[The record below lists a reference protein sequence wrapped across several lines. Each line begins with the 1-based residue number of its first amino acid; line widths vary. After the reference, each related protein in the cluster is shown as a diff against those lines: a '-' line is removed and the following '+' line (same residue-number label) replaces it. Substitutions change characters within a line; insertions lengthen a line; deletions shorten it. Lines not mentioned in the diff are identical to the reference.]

1 MSATDPRIRTL
12 KAAMVALAAVALTST
27 IGQLATQPN
36 LEPWY
41 AGLIK
46 PAFNPPNWV
55 FAPVWTALYV
65 FMAFAVWRV
74 LCLPRD
80 TQGRRLALI
89 LFFTQLGMNG
99 AWSWM
104 FFGAQSP
111 VLGMVNIVPQ
121 LALVL
126 LTIAAFR
133 RLDRLAGMSLLPLAG
148 WVTFA
153 SALNFEIWRLN
164 G

>member
-1 MSATDPRIRTL
+1 MTPKDQRIGALR
-12 KAAMVALAAVALTST
+12 AAIVAFAAVGLTSV
-27 IGQLATQPN
+27 IGQLATRPN

-41 AGLIK
+41 AGLVK

-55 FAPVWTALYV
+55 FAPVWTTLYAL
-65 FMAFAVWRV
+65 MAFAAWRV
-74 LCLPRD
+74 LRLPRD
-80 TQGRRLALI
+80 TRGRSFALI
-89 LFFTQLGMNG
+89 LFFAQLGMNG

-111 VLGMVNIVPQ
+111 LLGMVNIVPQ
-121 LALVL
+121 LALIL
-126 LTIAAFR
+126 LTTAAFR
-133 RLDRLAGMSLLPLAG
+133 GLDKFAGMSLVPLAA

-153 SALNFEIWRLN
+153 GVLNFEIWRLN